1 MKWPWLVPWVIL
13 LAACAREP
21 AEGPGRGRAVYAT
34 HCAACHQGQGQG
46 LGDVQPALA
55 GSVTVNG
62 DPGALVAWVM
72 YGDRP
77 STLQKRRGL
86 AVMPQF
92 FWLAD
97 EDLAAVLTYTRQSFG
112 NAAEAIE
119 PTLVTGVREDRGR
132 P

>member
-1 MKWPWLVPWVIL
+1 MA
-13 LAACAREP
+13 LAGSVGHPAGGLRTRACGGS
-21 AEGPGRGRAVYAT
+21 GPGPGGLRT
-34 HCAACHQGQGQG
+34 HCAACHQRNGQGI
-46 LGDVQPALA
+46 GDVQPALA

-72 YGDRP
+72 YGVRP
-77 STLQKRRGL
+77 STLQKRRGM

-92 FWLAD
+92 FWLTD

-119 PTLVTGVREDRGR
+119 PTLVTGIREDRGR

>member
-1 MKWPWLVPWVIL
+1 MVLFAL
-13 LAACAREP
+13 LSACSGQP
-21 AEGPGRGRAVYAT
+21 VEGPERGRTVYAS
-34 HCAACHQGQGQG
+34 HCASCHQRNGQG

-55 GSVTVNG
+55 GSMTVNG
-62 DPGALVAWVM
+62 DPEILVAWVM

-119 PTLVTGVREDRGR
+119 PTLVTRIREGRGR